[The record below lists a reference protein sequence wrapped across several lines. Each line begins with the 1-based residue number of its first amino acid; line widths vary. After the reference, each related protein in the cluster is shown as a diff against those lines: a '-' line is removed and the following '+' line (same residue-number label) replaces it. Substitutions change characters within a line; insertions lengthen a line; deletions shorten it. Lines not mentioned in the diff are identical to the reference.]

1 MNAQPQTVGLS
12 ADAEQ
17 LYRHVLRSAPAT
29 LARHAEALGWQ
40 VRHAQR
46 VMADLERLRLAR
58 RVSDDLVKVDDPRA
72 GVGRLLDTEE
82 ADLDERRRQLLSL
95 RGALESFESDYRRG
109 LQLSGPRVPPWE
121 QVAPSEAASVVEHLS
136 RTSRGPIVQVTTQV
150 GTVGTGPAH
159 DEGVRRR
166 WEEAAGS
173 GRELRAIFP
182 LSVLTDPQWH
192 SVAQQRARSAEQ
204 QRYLADD
211 AIGVEFGIFG
221 RSGVM
226 LKEAGED
233 ADYLLLRPPAIIDA
247 FTTLFDELWRRAEPL
262 LSRDASAQDVKLLE
276 LLSLGFK
283 DEAIARQMGLGLRT
297 VRRRIAALMEE
308 HGSDTRFQLGL
319 AVSRRGLVD

>member
-12 ADAEQ
+12 ADVEQ

-29 LARHAEALGWQ
+29 LPQHAEAMGWQ
-40 VRHAQR
+40 LRDAQR
-46 VMADLERLRLAR
+46 AMGDLERLRLAR
-58 RVSDDLVKVDDPRA
+58 RVSGDLVKVDDPRA

-95 RGALESFESDYRRG
+95 RESLESFESDYRRG

-121 QVAPSEAASVVEHLS
+121 QVAPSEAAPVVEHLS
-136 RTSRGPIVQVTTQV
+136 RTSRGPILQVTT
-150 GTVGTGPAH
+150 GPAY

-166 WEEAAGS
+166 REEAAG
-173 GRELRAIFP
+173 GARELRSIFP

-192 SVAQQRARSAEQ
+192 SSAQRRAGSGEQ
-204 QRYLADD
+204 QRYLPDD
-211 AIGVEFGIFG
+211 AIGVEFGVFG

-233 ADYLLLRPPAIIDA
+233 ADHLLLRPPAIIDA
-247 FTTLFDELWRRAEPL
+247 FTTLFDELWRRAEPV